1 MDLLSY
7 LRLLRRRWLVLAV
20 ATVIGA
26 GLGLASTMLH
36 SSSPTASATP
46 HYKATTTLLLD
57 NGDGSAYPSSFSGLD
72 QMAVL
77 TTSGPVP
84 EAVAAQLGEAAQ
96 SAALAQRITT
106 LTNGTTNSL
115 AITAIATSPQ
125 EATRLADAFAGQ
137 LLTHIEETDAARYQ
151 KSVASATARVT
162 SLQARIDPLI
172 AQAAAQPGDELV
184 QSKLRSLENQYTAAS
199 ATASQLEAQTAPT
212 APLSTLSAARAVPIS
227 TDEFQQRLALG
238 RLGENNLQ
246 ANPGTTPAIASVSSA
261 SSSALGGKAPRAI
274 LGALLGLLFGVGIAL
289 TKERFDHRIRTRSDA
304 EHAYGLPVVAEIP
317 STSAKAQRQ
326 HEILAHSAPMST
338 AAESYRAVR
347 SALAFQYPAIATG
360 AVAPDG
366 RPLVVMV
373 ASAVPEEGKTTTA
386 ANLATVLAETG
397 RKVLLVNC
405 DFRRPAVHRF
415 FGLRDEPGR
424 AQRTPV
430 AGVQVVTNVPGADNP
445 AMVVTRQRQVVEQ
458 ARGRVDVLILDTAPM
473 LSTNDALDLLPCV
486 DSVVLVA
493 RTDVTAVP
501 AARRAMETL
510 ERVEAPVLGLVLT
523 DVADRDRGAYG
534 YAYDVPA
541 AVESAIAPDDEQP
554 LAWASAEEASR

>member
-1 MDLLSY
+1 MTDLLTY
-7 LRLLRRRWLVLAV
+7 LRLLRRRWLVIAV

-26 GLGLASTMLH
+26 GLGVASTMVH
-36 SSSPTASATP
+36 SASPAAPTTP

-57 NGDGSAYPSSFSGLD
+57 NGDGSAYPSAFSGLD

-84 EAVAAQLGEAAQ
+84 EAVATQLGDATR
-96 SAALAQRITT
+96 SAALAQQITT

-115 AITAIATSPQ
+115 AITAIATSPE
-125 EATRLADAFAGQ
+125 EATRLADAFSEQ
-137 LLTHIEETDAARYQ
+137 LLTYIGQTDSSRYQ
-151 KSVASATARVT
+151 KAVANATAQVS

-172 AQAAAQPGDELV
+172 AQAAAQPGDELL
-184 QSKLRSLENQYTAAS
+184 QSNLRALENQYSDAS
-199 ATASQLEAQTAPT
+199 TTLAQLQAKTAPT
-212 APLSTLSAARAVPIS
+212 APLTTLSAARAVAIS
-227 TDEFQQRLALG
+227 TDEFQQRLSLG

-246 ANPGTTPAIASVSSA
+246 ANSGTTPAAASA
-261 SSSALGGKAPRAI
+261 SAASSALGGKVPRAI
-274 LGALLGLLFGVGIAL
+274 LGGLFGLLLGIGIAL
-289 TKERFDHRIRTRSDA
+289 AKERFDHRIRTRSDA
-304 EHAYGLPVVAEIP
+304 EHAYGIPVVGEIP
-317 STSAKAQRQ
+317 ATTAKDQRQ

-360 AVAPDG
+360 APAPDG

-405 DFRRPAVHRF
+405 DFRRPTLHRF
-415 FGLRDEPGR
+415 FGLRDEPGF

-430 AGVQVVTNVPGADNP
+430 PGVQVVTNVPASENP
-445 AMVVTRQRQVVEQ
+445 AVVVARQRQVVEQ
-458 ARGRVDVLILDTAPM
+458 ARGRVDVVILDTAPL

-493 RTDVTAVP
+493 RTDTTAVP

-510 ERVEAPVLGLVLT
+510 DRVEAPVLGLVLT
-523 DVADRDRGAYG
+523 DVTDRDRGNYG
-534 YAYDVPA
+534 YAYDSPA
-541 AVESAIAPDDEQP
+541 SVESAIASDDEQP